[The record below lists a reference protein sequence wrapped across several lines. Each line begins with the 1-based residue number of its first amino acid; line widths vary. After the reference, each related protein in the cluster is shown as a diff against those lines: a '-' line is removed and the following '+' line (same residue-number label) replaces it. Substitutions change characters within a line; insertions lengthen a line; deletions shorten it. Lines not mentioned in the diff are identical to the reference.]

1 MTTIAQTT
9 DNLRELHIVER
20 IDELGPYC
28 LVYTDDTAEGQ
39 EATYQ
44 SLEAAAWAIVAAE
57 MKRGERHPLTV
68 HGDDGEVAR
77 FDNALI
83 RFRREWENTRRLCA
97 APRDKKTGRPL
108 FVRMH

>member
-57 MKRGERHPLTV
+57 MKRGECHPMTV
-68 HGDDGEVAR
+68 HGDDVEVAR
-77 FDNALI
+77 FNQALASA
-83 RFRREWENTRRLCA
+83 RREWETTRRIAA